1 MAIIIRSCPHSDFYL
16 MSNFKSFF
24 REALHSR
31 FFEKEQMR
39 EFHAVK
45 MVFEFHLESGSSVM
59 PAISLFRHFSTRTEC
74 RSMPPRP
81 DLLRK
86 GISTHNQATSD
97 LRK

>member
-1 MAIIIRSCPHSDFYL
+1 MVVIWIHFGPYRAFQIQSYLPSTHAWAIIIRSCPHSDFDL

-39 EFHAVK
+39 EFNAVK

-59 PAISLFRHFSTRTEC
+59 PAHR
-74 RSMPPRP
+74 MP
-81 DLLRK
+81 
-86 GISTHNQATSD
+86 
-97 LRK
+97 